1 MVLGF
6 RSRTRSDYYRAGGFL
21 SFVVALDLAALYG
34 LHLWRAFADAGA
46 DARAAYAPDILLAQS
61 AHDAALLLL
70 LPAFIALGRFFF
82 AASKRRADSVRARR
96 RLAAATDWFFAATV
110 GGFVIRPN
118 ILMWMSGESGFTADM
133 SNVGA
138 AAFLA
143 GLAGLICGEV
153 LRAHSVRIA
162 PEAAE

>member
-6 RSRTRSDYYRAGGFL
+6 GSRTRADFYRAGGFL
-21 SFVVALDLAALYG
+21 SSVVALDLAALYG
-34 LHLWRAFADAGA
+34 LHIWRAFAAVGA
-46 DARAAYAPDILLAQS
+46 DARAAYAPDLLLAQS

-70 LPAFIALGRFFF
+70 IPAFIALARFLF
-82 AASKRRADSVRARR
+82 AAAKRRADSVRARR
-96 RLAAATDWFFAATV
+96 RLAAATDWYFAAAV

-138 AAFLA
+138 AAFVA
-143 GLAGLICGEV
+143 GLAALICGEV
-153 LRAHSVRIA
+153 LRARSVRIA